1 MAAADLEAIGSGR
14 TPDRAIAGAPAG
26 LSVGYR
32 RRMAHRTFDRS
43 PWLLEPDVSFLN
55 HGSFGACPEPVL
67 EAQRAWR
74 DRLEREPVRFLDREL
89 EGHLDGARN
98 EVAEFLGADPD
109 GLAFVPNATT
119 GVSTVLASVRFRP
132 GDELIASD
140 HEYNA
145 TLNALRAAAE
155 RDGATVV
162 IVRVP
167 FPIHDPA
174 EALEAYLEAVTPRTR
189 FALVS
194 HVTSSSALVLP
205 VVALVR
211 ELDRRGIDTLVDGA
225 HAPGMVPLDLQ
236 ALGAAYWTGNAH
248 KWLCAP
254 KGAAML
260 HVRADVRP
268 AMRPLVTS
276 HGANDDRAD
285 RSRFHLTFDW
295 TGTADPTPWLSIP
308 AAIRYVGGLHPDG
321 WPGLMAANAA
331 LARHARD
338 VLCAALEIPAPA
350 PDGMLGS
357 MAALPLAGLA
367 PTHDA
372 AQRLQEALFDEERI
386 EVAVFSFP
394 VPAAIPAGAG
404 PSTAMLRVSAQRYN
418 TADEYEALAASLA
431 RRLRAAR
438 SPRSLLGRL
447 RRG

>member
-1 MAAADLEAIGSGR
+1 MV
-14 TPDRAIAGAPAG
+14 AGAPAERA
-26 LSVGYR
+26 VGYR
-32 RRMAHRTFDRS
+32 RGVTHRTFDRW
-43 PWLLEPDVSFLN
+43 PWLLAPDVSFLN

-74 DRLEREPVRFLDREL
+74 DRLEHEPVGFLDREL
-89 EGHLDGARN
+89 EGHLDQART

-119 GVSTVLASVRFRP
+119 GVSTVLGSVRFKP

-162 IVRVP
+162 IVHVP
-167 FPIHDPA
+167 FPIQDPA
-174 EALEAYLEAVTPRTR
+174 DALEAYLDAVTPRTR
-189 FALVS
+189 LALVS
-194 HVTSSSALVLP
+194 HVTSPTALVLP
-205 VVALVR
+205 VAALVR
-211 ELDRRGIDTLVDGA
+211 ELDRRGVDTLVDGA
-225 HAPGMVPLDLQ
+225 HAPGMVPLDLE

-260 HVRADVRP
+260 HVRADMRP

-276 HGANDDRAD
+276 HGANTDRTD
-285 RSRFHLTFDW
+285 RPLFRLTFDW
-295 TGTADPTPWLSIP
+295 TGTNDPTPWLSIP

-331 LARHARD
+331 MARSARD
-338 VLCAALEIPAPA
+338 RLCTALDLPAPA
-350 PDGMLGS
+350 PDVMLGS
-357 MAALPLAGLA
+357 MAAVPLAGLA
-367 PTHDA
+367 PTSVA
-372 AQRLQEALFDEERI
+372 AGALQAALFDEERI
-386 EVAVFSFP
+386 EVPVFAFP
-394 VPAAIPAGAG
+394 APAALPAGGA
-404 PSTAMLRVSAQRYN
+404 PSTAILRISVQRYN
-418 TADEYEALAASLA
+418 QPEEYEVLAASLA